1 MLFYCIDLTC
11 EACMLNLCWYDN
23 GKLKLY
29 MLNKFARV
37 CLQALCINII
47 LQGMLQKIG
56 PIGLFVFYH
65 LCCIAL
71 ALNEGVGSINRWKKC
86 RCSYKSGTKQKG
98 AKSYVV
104 DKKMRKIKRKLT
116 RDSVGSQ

>member
-71 ALNEGVGSINRWKKC
+71 ALNEGVGSINTGGRSAGAAINQEPSRREPNHMWWIKK
-86 RCSYKSGTKQKG
+86 
-98 AKSYVV
+98 
-104 DKKMRKIKRKLT
+104 
-116 RDSVGSQ
+116 